1 MPYGKGTYGSKVGR
15 PPKKKKAATKAMGG
29 GYMRSGGNSDMKNKK
44 MQDKVMNLKHG
55 GHVRKSSKKK

>member
-1 MPYGKGTYGSKVGR
+1 
-15 PPKKKKAATKAMGG
+15 MGG
-29 GYMRSGGNSDMKNKK
+29 GYMRSGGNSDMKKKK